1 MLRPLTYKYH
11 IVSKGQSFV
20 NYLLLDVIFNNT
32 ILENNLSFTIALVIG
47 KYRNIISSF
56 GDEYL
61 NSVNEVFDIC
71 KKLNSDQLKTLRRA
85 VHHNNKIEKLCS
97 GELTPVTYR
106 EINRIDTTLSIEI
119 QKICGRLYKYII
131 DRQPFYSV
139 YGTKGNF
146 YKEIIGEE
154 TVCSCCGVG
163 TMLNKHQNPVGALDH
178 YFPINHYPF
187 SSINFKNLVPICD
200 ICNSKYKTQKD
211 TLFTIKVRTKR
222 GIKIQN
228 IRKFRAFYPYST
240 NYEMIEV
247 SVSITNDDLTNLSKN
262 DITIDYSLPNYDEE
276 IKNWER
282 MFNVSEVHKA
292 NLLDNSTRS
301 FINTQFDMMKLGI
314 TFDQC
319 CDLYTNNLFYD
330 KNFIRIPYLREF
342 YRILNQ

>member
-32 ILENNLSFTIALVIG
+32 VLENNLSFTTALVIE

-61 NSVNEVFDIC
+61 NSVSDVFDIC
-71 KKLNSDQLKTLRRA
+71 KRLNNNQLKVLRRA

-211 TLFTIKVRTKR
+211 TLFTIKVRTKKGR
-222 GIKIQN
+222 KIQN

-247 SVSITNDDLTNLSKN
+247 SVSITNDDLANLSKN

-282 MFNVSEVHKA
+282 LFNVSEVHKA

-319 CDLYTNNLFYD
+319 CNLYTNNLFYD

-342 YRILNQ
+342 YRILNR

>member
-32 ILENNLSFTIALVIG
+32 VLENNLSFTTALVIE

-61 NSVNEVFDIC
+61 NSVSDVFDIC
-71 KKLNSDQLKTLRRA
+71 KKLNNNQLKVLRRA

-131 DRQPFYSV
+131 DRQPFYSL

-222 GIKIQN
+222 GRKIQN

-247 SVSITNDDLTNLSKN
+247 SVSITNDDLANLSKN

-282 MFNVSEVHKA
+282 LFNVNEVHKA

>member
-32 ILENNLSFTIALVIG
+32 VLENNLSFTTALVIG

-56 GDEYL
+56 GEEYL
-61 NSVNEVFDIC
+61 VSVSDVFDIC
-71 KKLNSDQLKTLRRA
+71 KKLSNKQLKVLRRA

-146 YKEIIGEE
+146 YKGVIGEE

-211 TLFTIKVRTKR
+211 TLFSIKVRTKKGR
-222 GIKIQN
+222 KIQN

-247 SVSITNDDLTNLSKN
+247 SVSITNVDLANLSKN
-262 DITIDYSLPNYDEE
+262 DITIDYSLPNYDDE

-282 MFNVSEVHKA
+282 LFNVSEVHKA

-319 CDLYTNNLFYD
+319 CNLYTNNLFYD

>member
-11 IVSKGQSFV
+11 IVSRGQSFV
-20 NYLLLDVIFNNT
+20 NYLFLDVIFNNT
-32 ILENNLSFTIALVIG
+32 VLKNNPSFSTALVIG
-47 KYRNIISSF
+47 KYNSIILSF

-61 NSVNEVFDIC
+61 SSVSNVFDIC
-71 KKLNSDQLKTLRRA
+71 KWLNSKQLKLLRRA

-97 GELTPVTYR
+97 GELIPVTYR
-106 EINRIDTTLSIEI
+106 EINKIDTQLSIEI

-139 YGTKGNF
+139 YGRKGDF

-163 TMLNKHQNPVGALDH
+163 TMLNKYQTPVGALDH

-187 SSINFKNLVPICD
+187 SSINFRNLVPICD

-211 TLFTIKVRTKR
+211 TLFSIKVRTKKGR
-222 GIKIQN
+222 KIQN
-228 IRKFRAFYPYST
+228 IKKLRAFYPYST

-247 SVSITNDDLTNLSKN
+247 SVSITNDDLSNLTKN
-262 DITIDYSLPNYDEE
+262 DIIIDYSLPNHDEE
-276 IKNWER
+276 IENWER
-282 MFNVSEVHKA
+282 LFNVSEVHKA
-292 NLLDNSTRS
+292 HLFDNSTRS

-319 CDLYTNNLFYD
+319 CNLYANNLFYD
-330 KNFIRIPYLREF
+330 KNFIRIPYLKEF
-342 YRILNQ
+342 YRILSQ